1 MTGSEDME
9 ECHFVVNGGKEK
21 SGLFGIEECCW
32 VLTGHRSANGLQ
44 CLFSSHM
51 TPLASL
57 PNLHSVSWTSFLSPH
72 TPYMWLRYTLGFPLR
87 QWLNCWCY
95 QRKVSERVG
104 VFLTEEQTGFWHLES
119 AGVKQVWLNI
129 CVHTARTQ
137 FVTHASNRNICFRL
151 IE

>member
-21 SGLFGIEECCW
+21 SSSFGIEECCW

-57 PNLHSVSWTSFLSPH
+57 PNLHSVSWTSFLSLH
-72 TPYMWLRYTLGFPLR
+72 TPYMWLRYTLCFPLR

-104 VFLTEEQTGFWHLES
+104 VLLTEEQTSHACLTLANS
-119 AGVKQVWLNI
+119 NCQRPNN
-129 CVHTARTQ
+129 CVHTVHTQ
-137 FVTHASNRNICFRL
+137 FVTHASNSNICFRL

>member
-1 MTGSEDME
+1 ME
-9 ECHFVVNGGKEK
+9 ECHVVVNDGKEK
-21 SGLFGIEECCW
+21 ASLFWTKERSCW

-57 PNLHSVSWTSFLSPH
+57 PNLHSVSWTSFLSPR
-72 TPYMWLRYTLGFPLR
+72 TPYMWLRYTPCFPLR

-104 VFLTEEQTGFWHLES
+104 VFLTEDQTGLWHLELAS
-119 AGVKQVWLNI
+119 VKQLWLTN
-129 CVHTARTQ
+129 CVHTQ
-137 FVTHASNRNICFRL
+137 FVAHASNRNICFRL